1 MARKKKTEDASIEP
15 TAPFWMVT
23 YGDMVT
29 LLLTFFILLIS
40 FSNMD
45 EIKFNA
51 AARSL
56 QGALGVLEEQKMEL
70 QIMQEPPGG
79 EDDLLLRTD
88 VYDRLQEFEKQM
100 ADNIDQGDITV
111 DFVKNGLMIQ
121 MGSRLLFDVADA
133 SLKKDSYA
141 ILNALAET
149 IKDHA
154 AEVLVGGHTDDIPI
168 STPEYAS
175 NWELSG
181 ARAMSVVRYL
191 IEKGGVPPKILAATA
206 YGEYRPIVPNASPA
220 DRQINRR
227 VEFLVTWQ

>member
-1 MARKKKTEDASIEP
+1 MKKKVEESMEP

-51 AARSL
+51 AAKSL
-56 QGALGVLEEQKMEL
+56 QGALGVLEDHKMEL
-70 QIMQEPPGG
+70 QLMQEAPGG
-79 EDDLLLRTD
+79 EDDLLIRTD
-88 VYDRLQEFEKQM
+88 IYEQLQEFEREM
-100 ADNIDQGDITV
+100 ANEIDQGDITV

-121 MGSRLLFDVADA
+121 MGSKLLFDVADA
-133 SLKKDSYA
+133 SLNQKSQP
-141 ILNALAET
+141 ILMALAKT
-149 IKDHA
+149 IKENA
-154 AEVLVGGHTDDIPI
+154 AEVLVGGHTDNVPI
-168 STPEYAS
+168 NTPEFQS

-191 IEKGGVPPKILAATA
+191 IDEGGVPPKILAATA
-206 YGEYRPIVPNASPA
+206 YGEYRPIVPNASPE
-220 DRQINRR
+220 DQQINRR
-227 VEFLVTWQ
+227 VEFLVTWR